1 MIRHIVLF
9 KLKNPTTE
17 VVNETVAKLRS
28 LEGKVESLI
37 ALEIGADILRT
48 ERSSDVALTATFET
62 LEGLQAYQVHPEHV
76 KIIEYMGSV
85 TESSIAADYEY

>member
-1 MIRHIVLF
+1 MIKHIVLF

-48 ERSSDVALTATFET
+48 ERSYDVALTATFET
-62 LEGLQAYQVHPEHV
+62 LEGLQTYQVHPEHV
-76 KIIEYMGSV
+76 KIIEYMNSV
-85 TESSIAADYEY
+85 RESSIAADYEY